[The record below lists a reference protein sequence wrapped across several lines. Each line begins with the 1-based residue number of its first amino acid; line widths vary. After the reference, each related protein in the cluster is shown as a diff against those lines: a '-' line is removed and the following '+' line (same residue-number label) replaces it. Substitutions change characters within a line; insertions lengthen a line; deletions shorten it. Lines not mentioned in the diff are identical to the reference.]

1 MMLLN
6 LWDLKLSETR
16 KKELNIT
23 QRETSMANKGETV
36 NPDDTLDL
44 SGVLCPI
51 NFVKTKL
58 KLEEME
64 VGQVLEVILD
74 DGEPMKNVP
83 RSVKAEGHKIIGV
96 EKLNDETY
104 KILIRKE
111 SE

>member
-1 MMLLN
+1 
-6 LWDLKLSETR
+6 
-16 KKELNIT
+16 
-23 QRETSMANKGETV
+23 MANKGEMV
-36 NPDDTLDL
+36 NPDDKLDL

-96 EKLNDETY
+96 EKLTDETY
-104 KILIRKE
+104 RILIRKE